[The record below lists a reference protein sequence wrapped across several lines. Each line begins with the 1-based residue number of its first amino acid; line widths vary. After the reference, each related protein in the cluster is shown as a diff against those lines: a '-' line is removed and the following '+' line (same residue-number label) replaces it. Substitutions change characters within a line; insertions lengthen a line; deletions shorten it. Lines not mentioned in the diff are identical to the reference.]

1 MKNDWNK
8 GESLLEKD
16 KELEHIKEKKMR
28 ELLKGLEEKRKMDA
42 KVVHFTDSNFDEIIS
57 KNQLALVDFW
67 AEWCMPCRMIAP
79 VIEDLAREYAGK
91 ILVGKLNVD
100 ENPAT
105 AERFQVFSIPTLLIM
120 KEGREVERIVGYVPK
135 SQIEACLKKYV
146 K

>member
-1 MKNDWNK
+1 MKDDREH
-8 GESLLEKD
+8 GEFISEKD
-16 KELEHIKEKKMR
+16 KELERIKEKKMK
-28 ELLKGLEEKRKMDA
+28 ELLKSLEEKREMDA
-42 KVVHFTDSNFDEIIS
+42 KVVHVTDSNFNEIVS
-57 KNQLALVDFW
+57 KNPLVLVDFW

-79 VIEDLAREYAGK
+79 VIEDLAKEYSGK

-120 KEGREVERIVGYVPK
+120 KEGREVDRIIGCVPK
-135 SQIEACLKKYV
+135 SQIEVCLKKYV